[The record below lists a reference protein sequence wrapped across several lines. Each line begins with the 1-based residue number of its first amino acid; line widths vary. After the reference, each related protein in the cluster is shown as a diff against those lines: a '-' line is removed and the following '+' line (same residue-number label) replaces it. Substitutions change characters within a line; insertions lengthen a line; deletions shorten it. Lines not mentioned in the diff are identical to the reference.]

1 LITTTLKNLV
11 HKLYRPL
18 SGETLH
24 REKHATLDLLSINN
38 APGHPAYLDDYN
50 LNVKCHNNPP
60 GYRSGFTANLKAY
73 YLRRTSVHAT
83 EENSQ
88 WPNFV
93 QVSDI
98 LQQSHPQHCYKHG
111 KKLAK
116 LV

>member
-1 LITTTLKNLV
+1 LITTTLKSLV
-11 HKLYRPL
+11 HKLYHSL

-24 REKHATLDLLSINN
+24 REKHAILDLLSINK

-50 LNVKCHNNPP
+50 LNVKHHNNPP

-73 YLRRTSVHAT
+73 YLRTSVHAA

-88 WPNFV
+88 LPNFM

-98 LQQSHPQHCYKHG
+98 LQ
-111 KKLAK
+111 
-116 LV
+116 

>member
-1 LITTTLKNLV
+1 LITTTLKSLV
-11 HKLYRPL
+11 HKLYHSL

-24 REKHATLDLLSINN
+24 REKHAILHLLSINN

-50 LNVKCHNNPP
+50 LNVKHHNNPP
-60 GYRSGFTANLKAY
+60 GYRSWFTANMKAY
-73 YLRRTSVHAT
+73 FLRITSVHAV

-88 WPNFV
+88 WPNFT

-98 LQQSHPQHCYKHG
+98 LQQNHPQHCYMHG
-111 KKLAK
+111 KKSAK